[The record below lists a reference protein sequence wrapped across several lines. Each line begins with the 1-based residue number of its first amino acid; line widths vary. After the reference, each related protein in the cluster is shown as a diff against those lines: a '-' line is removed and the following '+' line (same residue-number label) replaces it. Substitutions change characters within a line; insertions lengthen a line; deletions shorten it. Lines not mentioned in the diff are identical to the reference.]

1 MLRRASKYRL
11 QFPVFDKDGEHL
23 SDRYNWR
30 FSLMWSDNETSRD
43 YLNFATFAVTISKII
58 ESANSEPISIGV
70 SGSWGVGKSTLIK
83 LIRKELEETERT
95 YLFVEFNAWLYQ
107 GYDDAKAS
115 LMEVIARELA
125 EHAKETSTALNKTQG
140 LVSRINWLRV
150 AKLSA
155 GSAAAMAMGLPP
167 VGLLGEVFGAGK
179 ALTDGDISEED
190 ITGAEAVVDKAAKV
204 GSSLFNPVKTSSPPR
219 EIEAIRSGFEETL
232 EEMGVTL
239 VVLIDDLDRCLPET
253 AISTLE
259 AVRLFLFLKNTA
271 FVIAADNK
279 MIRHAVSKHFEGI
292 DDKLVTNYFDKLIQ
306 IPIAMPKLGTQDIR
320 AYLSLLYIDA
330 SSLSDGEKEKL
341 RVKICE
347 QLAQTWNGGRVD
359 RSFIRRQEEELSITV
374 PPGLVT
380 QLDMV
385 DRLAPLMSA
394 DTAIEANPRLIKRF
408 MNAISIRRA
417 IGAAQGI
424 DLDESVLTKMLLL
437 ERCGSPQAFA
447 AIAQSSAGDDQGYPT
462 VLAEIEE
469 KLVAGEDPQYSEV
482 FSSEFFRKWVT
493 SEPPLGK
500 TDLRP
505 TLFVSREHA
514 PLLLSGEQMTTAG
527 VELLDALLAQPDM
540 AAELQDQ
547 LNDLSSEDIE
557 LMLEKVLGVAR
568 QETSWGVPDVLSAC
582 IALGRADSNSGSRV
596 ATFLAERP
604 PQTIEPSIIQR
615 IKDEPWAN
623 IPFNAW
629 AVTDVSKPVKAAIEQ
644 ARS

>member
-1 MLRRASKYRL
+1 
-11 QFPVFDKDGEHL
+11 
-23 SDRYNWR
+23 
-30 FSLMWSDNETSRD
+30 MWSDNETSRD
-43 YLNFATFAVTISKII
+43 FLNFATFATTISKII
-58 ESANSEPISIGV
+58 EGSNSEPISIGV
-70 SGSWGVGKSTLIK
+70 SGSWGVGKSSLIK
-83 LIRKELEETERT
+83 LIRKELEETEQT

-115 LMEVIARELA
+115 LMEVIARELS
-125 EHAKETSTALNKTQG
+125 EHAKETSTALEKTQS
-140 LVSRINWLRV
+140 LISRINWLRF
-150 AKLSA
+150 ARLSA
-155 GSAAAMAMGLPP
+155 GSAAAIALGLPP
-167 VGLLGEVFGAGK
+167 VGLVGEVIDVGK
-179 ALTDGDISEED
+179 ALTDGDISRAD
-190 ITGAEAVVDKAAKV
+190 IKGAEGVVDNTIKV
-204 GSSLFNPVKTSSPPR
+204 GKRLFDPANVTSPPK
-219 EIEAIRSGFEETL
+219 EIEAIRSGFENAL

-330 SSLSDGEKEKL
+330 STLASEDKESL

-359 RSFIRRQEEELSITV
+359 RSFIRQQEEALGLSV
-374 PPGLVT
+374 PPRLVT

-408 MNAISIRRA
+408 MNAISIRKA
-417 IGAAQGI
+417 IGSAQGI

-447 AIAQSSAGDDQGYPT
+447 AIAQSSAKDENGHPKI
-462 VLAEIEE
+462 LAGIEA
-469 KLVAGEDPQYSEV
+469 KLISGQDPEYNEE
-482 FSSEFFRKWVT
+482 FSSDFFRKWVA

-514 PLLLSGEQMTTAG
+514 PLLLSGELMTTAG

-540 AAELQDQ
+540 AIELQEQ
-547 LNDLSSEDIE
+547 LLELSTEDLG
-557 LMLEKVLGVAR
+557 LMMDKILDAAR
-568 QETSWGVPDVLSAC
+568 REASWGVPDILSAC
-582 IALGRADSNSGSRV
+582 IALSRTDTNLGSRLGS
-596 ATFLAERP
+596 FLAARP

-615 IKDEPWAN
+615 IKDETWAH
-623 IPFNAW
+623 IPFEAW
-629 AVTDVSKPVKAAIEQ
+629 TVANVSPPVKAAITQ

>member
-1 MLRRASKYRL
+1 M
-11 QFPVFDKDGEHL
+11 
-23 SDRYNWR
+23 
-30 FSLMWSDNETSRD
+30 
-43 YLNFATFAVTISKII
+43 
-58 ESANSEPISIGV
+58 SIGV
-70 SGSWGVGKSTLIK
+70 SGSWGVGKSSLIK
-83 LIRKELEETERT
+83 LIRKDLEGHERT

-115 LMEVIARELA
+115 LMEVIARELTQ
-125 EHAKETSTALNKTQG
+125 HAKQTSTALDKMQG
-140 LVSRINWLRV
+140 LITRINWLRV
-150 AKLSA
+150 ARLSA
-155 GSAAAMAMGLPP
+155 GSAAALAVGLPP
-167 VGLLGEVFGAGK
+167 IGLIGEVFGAGK
-179 ALTDGDISEED
+179 ALSDGEITEKDIM
-190 ITGAEAVVDKAAKV
+190 GAESVADDAANV
-204 GSSLFNPVKTSSPPR
+204 GKGIIKPAKPLSPPK
-219 EIEAIRSGFEETL
+219 EIEAIRSGFEDAL
-232 EEMGVTL
+232 DEMDVTL

-330 SSLSDGEKEKL
+330 STLTDENKEKL
-341 RVKICE
+341 RLRICE

-359 RSFIRRQEEELSITV
+359 RSFIRSQEEELGITV
-374 PPGLVT
+374 PPELVI

-385 DRLAPLMSA
+385 ERLAPLMSA

-408 MNAISIRRA
+408 MNAISIRKA
-417 IGAAQGI
+417 IGSAQGI
-424 DLDESVLTKMLLL
+424 DLNESVLTKMLLL

-447 AIAQSSAGDDQGYPT
+447 AIAQSSASEENGHPKI
-462 VLAEIEE
+462 LAEMEKKLAQGKDPSLSEE
-469 KLVAGEDPQYSEV
+469 

-493 SEPPLGK
+493 SEPPLGN

-540 AAELQDQ
+540 ASEVQGRLNELSAE
-547 LNDLSSEDIE
+547 DLS
-557 LMLEKVLGVAR
+557 LMMDKVLDVAR
-568 QETSWGVPDVLSAC
+568 KETSWGVPKILSAC
-582 IALGRADSNSGSRV
+582 IALGRADVNLGSRL
-596 ATFLAERP
+596 ASFLAARP

-615 IKDEPWAN
+615 IKDESWVD
-623 IPFNAW
+623 IPFDAW
-629 AVTDVSKPVKAAIEQ
+629 AVADVSPPVKSAITK
-644 ARS
+644 ARA